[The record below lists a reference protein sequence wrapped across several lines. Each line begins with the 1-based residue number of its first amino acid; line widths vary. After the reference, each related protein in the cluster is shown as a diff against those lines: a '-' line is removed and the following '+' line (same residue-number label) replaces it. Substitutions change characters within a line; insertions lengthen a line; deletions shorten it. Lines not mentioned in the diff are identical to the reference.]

1 MRRGLITSE
10 TRPSSYC
17 SALVR
22 SSYTDP
28 LGLDWLDNVGNFAA
42 GFGDTVTFGG
52 TKAVRELIN
61 YGLNGETDDMVD
73 NCSTSYA
80 WGGYTATAAD
90 LALGGAGVV
99 TSIRSV
105 TQAGK
110 IADTATAAGRAA
122 DNARK
127 AATAASRPA
136 GVADNFVA
144 EIASNGKGTVW
155 RPPGSTGNASTV
167 RVMESTSQYPNGYAR
182 FYNSTGQPIGLNG
195 KPGPRSDTHIPLGPD
210 GDFPFPNGWGR

>member
-136 GVADNFVA
+136 GIADNFVA

-155 RPPGSTGNASTV
+155 RPPGLDRKREYCADYGVDFAISERLREV
-167 RVMESTSQYPNGYAR
+167 LQ
-182 FYNSTGQPIGLNG
+182 QH
-195 KPGPRSDTHIPLGPD
+195 RSANRTERQAWPEIRHSHPS
-210 GDFPFPNGWGR
+210 RT